1 MILLFK
7 VFRNYHLMMNV
18 PIFVINCDEQ
28 RKKRIRSRF
37 NKLNITPTF
46 NCFTD
51 ISGIEQKY
59 NITLTIHDKVML
71 SHMDCIQKFYNTG
84 KPLGIICEDDIY
96 IHKTLD
102 KEIEKVVAFI
112 TKNQYDILLLGY
124 LLNYKPP
131 YHYHNLITSF
141 DKYKVY
147 DYNKELW
154 GAQMYMVTRNYAKYL
169 LDNFPINWKFDNPKN
184 PWASDWIIT
193 KNGRRAMIYPM
204 LAVEE
209 GDRICDSNDGQK
221 IYHRDCKNIQYD
233 SKIYI

>member
-1 MILLFK
+1 MTNL
-7 VFRNYHLMMNV
+7 
-18 PIFVINCDEQ
+18 PIYIINCRNES
-28 RKKRIRSRF
+28 RKKRMIDRF
-37 NKLNITPTF
+37 KHVDLMPTF

-59 NITLTIHDKVML
+59 HMTLTIHDKVML
-71 SHMDCIQKFYNTG
+71 SHMNCIKKFYESN

-102 KEIEKVVAFI
+102 KEIEKVTTFI
-112 TKNQYDILLLGY
+112 TNNQYDILLLGY

-147 DYNKELW
+147 DYNDELW
-154 GAQMYMVTRNYAKYL
+154 GLQMYMITRKYAKYL
-169 LDNFPINWKFDNPKN
+169 LDNFPIQWKFDNPKKA
-184 PWASDWIIT
+184 WASDWIIS
-193 KNGRRAMIYPM
+193 KNGKRAMIYPM

-209 GDRICDSNDGQK
+209 GDRIRDNDSGQK
-221 IYHRDCKNIQYD
+221 RYHRECNKIQYN